1 MDKEIKI
8 EIKDD
13 NSSEIYNH
21 LNEWRSLIESQKEDK
36 WTETIFGSFKNL
48 KLKDNGDTLSLNS
61 LTFIYDEWKEIHNCP
76 KCTAELFYEDVL
88 GLYKCTECEW
98 EGQIK

>member
-21 LNEWRSLIESQKEDK
+21 LNKWKSLIESQKEDK
-36 WTETIFGSFKNL
+36 WTETILGSFKNL
-48 KLKDNGDTLSLNS
+48 KLKDNSDIMPT
-61 LTFIYDEWKEIHNCP
+61 TFTFVFDEWKKIE
-76 KCTAELFYEDVL
+76 
-88 GLYKCTECEW
+88 
-98 EGQIK
+98 

>member
-21 LNEWRSLIESQKEDK
+21 LNKWKSLIESQKEDK

-48 KLKDNGDTLSLNS
+48 KLTESKNNDLLSF
-61 LTFIYDEWKEIHNCP
+61 TFVFDEWKEI
-76 KCTAELFYEDVL
+76 E
-88 GLYKCTECEW
+88 
-98 EGQIK
+98 